1 MTQFLV
7 ALVGVN
13 FRDVETR
20 ALVKDHDLFETF
32 PLRLERELDNEYDAN
47 AVRVI
52 ADTGFAD
59 SGPIDT
65 FVGYVE
71 RAVAAE
77 IAPLLDDGAEPSIE
91 VLGWLSAL
99 KPHLQITFP

>member
-1 MTQFLV
+1 MPQFLA
-7 ALVGVN
+7 ALVGAN
-13 FRDVETR
+13 FRDAETR
-20 ALVKDHDLFETF
+20 ALVKDHYLFESF

-71 RAVAAE
+71 RDVAAE

-91 VLGWLSAL
+91 VIGWLSPMR
-99 KPHLQITFP
+99 PHLQITLS